1 MQGHG
6 HSIEM
11 PPLVMVRLF
20 TKPLMYSA
28 YCAGAGRSRPMLCRI
43 ASSFEGVQRVS
54 GQYW

>member
-6 HSIEM
+6 HSTDM
-11 PPLVMVRLF
+11 PPLVMVRLL

-43 ASSFEGVQRVS
+43 SSSFAGVQRVS